1 MPDRQSKMT
10 VRMVRWTRLG
20 PLLLASTLIGSAAG
34 QEPSPPA
41 IPPAA
46 PGDAAAVAASAS
58 GAMAVQQAVVEAI
71 AAAEKSLVAIAR
83 VPKDRTAENTPL
95 EFRPDAF
102 GRRMA
107 TVTPAGPTD
116 PDFVPRDFAT
126 GVIVDRQGLILTAY
140 HALGEDNDYYVTTF
154 GRKVYRAWIKGADPR
169 SDLAVL
175 AIEAADLAPI
185 VMGDAARLKKGQI
198 VIALGNPYAIARD
211 GQPSAS
217 WGIVANLARK
227 APLGPED
234 FDAPGKSTLHH
245 YGTLIQT
252 DAKLNFGTS
261 GGALLNLKGQMVG
274 LTTSLAALAGYEQP
288 AGYAFPVD
296 ATFRRV
302 VETLKQGREVEYGL
316 LGIQPTG
323 LSLPEMMRGMH
334 GTRVHRVV
342 SGSPAQRFGVRD
354 GDVVTAVNGTPIYD
368 PDGLVLE
375 VGKLPVEAVV
385 RLSLLR
391 EEQKLNLD
399 VTLSKFPVS
408 GKKIVTAP
416 PPSWRGLRI
425 DYTTAVPETDL
436 LSSITAPSFDEA
448 VVVTEVDPN
457 SPAWEAGLRP
467 RDFICQVDQSPIRNP
482 REFQAAVSGK
492 SGAVQLRL
500 YGDSGEKPQTRTVG
514 PGS

>member
-1 MPDRQSKMT
+1 
-10 VRMVRWTRLG
+10 
-20 PLLLASTLIGSAAG
+20 LIASAAG
-34 QEPSPPA
+34 QEPSAPPV
-41 IPPAA
+41 PPTAVT
-46 PGDAAAVAASAS
+46 GDAGAVAASAS

-71 AAAEKSLVAIAR
+71 AAGEKSLVAIAR

-107 TVTPAGPTD
+107 TATPAGPTD

-126 GVIVDRQGLILTAY
+126 GVIIDRQGLILTAY
-140 HALGEDNDYYVTTF
+140 HALGEDSDYFVTTF
-154 GRKVYRAWIKGADPR
+154 ERKVYRAWIKGADPR

-175 AIEAADLAPI
+175 AIEAADLSPI
-185 VMGDAARLKKGQI
+185 VMGDAAKLKKGQI

-261 GGALLNLKGQMVG
+261 GGALMDLKGQMVG
-274 LTTSLAALAGYEQP
+274 LTTSLAALAGYEQS

-323 LSLPEMMRGMH
+323 LSVQEMMRGMH

-342 SGSPAQRFGVRD
+342 AGSPAQRFGVRD

-391 EEQKLNLD
+391 EEQKLDLS
-399 VTLSKFPVS
+399 VTISKFPVS
-408 GKKIVTAP
+408 GKKVVTAP
-416 PPSWRGLRI
+416 PPSWRGLRV

-436 LSSITAPSFDEA
+436 LSSSAAPSFDEA

-467 RDFICQVDQSPIRNP
+467 RDFICRVDQAPIRNP

-500 YGDSGEKPQTRTVG
+500 YGDFGEKPQTRMVG

>member
-1 MPDRQSKMT
+1 MT
-10 VRMVRWTRLG
+10 MRFARLWS
-20 PLLLASTLIGSAAG
+20 LLLASTLVGSAAG

-41 IPPAA
+41 VGDPGALAA
-46 PGDAAAVAASAS
+46 NAS
-58 GAMAVQQAVVEAI
+58 GPLAVEKAVVEAI
-71 AAAEKSLVAIAR
+71 AAAEKSVVAIAR
-83 VPKDRTAENTPL
+83 VPRDRTAENTPL

-102 GRRMA
+102 GRRMPVA
-107 TVTPAGPTD
+107 APASPTD
-116 PDFVPRDFAT
+116 PEFVPRDFAT
-126 GVIVDRQGLILTAY
+126 GVVLDRQGLVLTAY
-140 HALGEDNDYYVTTF
+140 HALGEDSDYYVTTF
-154 GRKVYRAWIKGADPR
+154 ERKVYRASIKGADPR

-175 AIEAADLAPI
+175 AIEAADLSPI
-185 VMGDAARLKKGQI
+185 VLGDAAKLKKGQI

-234 FDAPGKSTLHH
+234 FESPAKSTLHH

-261 GGALLNLKGQMVG
+261 GGALLNLKGEMVG
-274 LTTSLAALAGYEQP
+274 LTTSLAALAGYEQS

-316 LGIQPTG
+316 LGIQPAG
-323 LSLPEMMRGMH
+323 LSMQEMMRGTH

-342 SGSPAQRFGVRD
+342 TGSPAQRFGVRD
-354 GDVVTAVNGTPIYD
+354 GDVVTAVNDTAIYD

-375 VGKLPVEAVV
+375 VGKLPVESVV

-391 EEQKLNLD
+391 DEQKLDLD
-399 VTLSKFPVS
+399 VKLAKFPVS
-408 GKKIVTAP
+408 GKKIVTAAP
-416 PPSWRGLRI
+416 ASWRGLRV
-425 DYTTAVPETDL
+425 DYTTVVPETDL
-436 LSSITAPSFDEA
+436 LTASNSPSFDEA
-448 VVVTEVDPN
+448 VVVTEVAPN

-467 RDFICQVDQSPIRNP
+467 RDFICQVDQAPIRNP
-482 REFQAAVSGK
+482 REFQAAVNGK
-492 SGAVQLRL
+492 SGPVQLRL
-500 YGDSGEKPQTRTVG
+500 YGESGEKPPTRTVG

>member
-1 MPDRQSKMT
+1 
-10 VRMVRWTRLG
+10 
-20 PLLLASTLIGSAAG
+20 
-34 QEPSPPA
+34 
-41 IPPAA
+41 
-46 PGDAAAVAASAS
+46 
-58 GAMAVQQAVVEAI
+58 
-71 AAAEKSLVAIAR
+71 
-83 VPKDRTAENTPL
+83 
-95 EFRPDAF
+95 
-102 GRRMA
+102 
-107 TVTPAGPTD
+107 
-116 PDFVPRDFAT
+116 
-126 GVIVDRQGLILTAY
+126 
-140 HALGEDNDYYVTTF
+140 
-154 GRKVYRAWIKGADPR
+154 
-169 SDLAVL
+169 
-175 AIEAADLAPI
+175 
-185 VMGDAARLKKGQI
+185 

-261 GGALLNLKGQMVG
+261 GGALLNLKGEMVG

-323 LSLPEMMRGMH
+323 LSLQEMMRGMH

-342 SGSPAQRFGVRD
+342 VGSPAQRFGVCE
-354 GDVVTAVNGTPIYD
+354 GDVVTAVNGIPIYD

-391 EEQKLNLD
+391 DEQKPSLD
-399 VTLSKFPVS
+399 VTLAKFPVS

-416 PPSWRGLRI
+416 PPSWRGLRV
-425 DYTTAVPETDL
+425 DYTTAMPETDL
-436 LSSITAPSFDEA
+436 LSSSAAPSFDEA

-467 RDFICQVDQSPIRNP
+467 RDFICQVDQAPIRNP

-492 SGAVQLRL
+492 SGPVQLRL
-500 YGDSGEKPQTRTVG
+500 YGDFGEKPPTRTVG